1 MKVKKNLMERFIYQP
16 GRCTTYTVSV
26 CEAVDKEAETAR
38 RIDLPDW
45 RWYRRYPVQQ
55 LCYFPDP
62 SMWQSLTFACNNL
75 RQDKTERRSSK
86 PAMLPFELR
95 LLPDVPH
102 SNDPLVS
109 AICYGQAELR
119 SQSRCFQP
127 FFFFLSG
134 TASRASC

>member
-1 MKVKKNLMERFIYQP
+1 MKVKKKNLVIYQP

-62 SMWQSLTFACNNL
+62 SMLQSLMFACNNL

-95 LLPDVPH
+95 LLPDVLH

-109 AICYGQAELR
+109 ATYYGQAELQ
-119 SQSRCFQP
+119 SQSHCFQP